1 MNGTYTIVL
10 MSFLGALAVSWVG
23 TRIVIAL
30 APRFGWIAHTT
41 SDRWHTRP
49 TALMGGIAIYAAIV
63 TSILVFFIFL
73 SDFGDRRVWGLLLG
87 STVIFILGL
96 VDDRK
101 YVSPLIKIIVQL
113 TAAGVVVAFGAFSEF
128 FHPLIGIPL
137 SVFWII
143 AITNAFNLIDNM
155 DGLSSGIAAITSLC
169 IMALSLIMGWRETA
183 VLAAIMIGAA
193 LGFLR
198 YNFNPAKVFMGD
210 CGALLIGFYLAVVT
224 LIGTMTHMS
233 NVIVVL
239 VVPIL
244 VMAIPI
250 LDTTFVTIMRMLS
263 GRPFYQGGRDH
274 TSHRMVIQ
282 GMSERTTVLYIYLFS
297 MVFGIF
303 AVLFALPGVNVILV
317 ATLLIVMIIFLF
329 LLGLF
334 LGGTEVEDAI
344 HQAARSEGDR
354 TIAERVTRRRRRLFE
369 IVADSL
375 IVIASYILAYLII
388 GQWYIDPDTASRIG
402 QSLPIFIFFQMVSF
416 YFFGLYRKLPEF
428 VTLTDVLL
436 VVQAAALGTVV
447 SSIVLFLFTFFQGY
461 SSSVMIVYF
470 LIVTFLVSARLT
482 SLRGFKEYF
491 TQQRARKA
499 LRRVLIFGAG
509 DSGNAVLR
517 EILNNQSLGLR
528 PLCFLDDDPAKAGS
542 MINGVKVRGN
552 RESMRIVIEERR
564 IDEVIIAVRNLPDD
578 VAEYIE
584 RTCNDMG
591 VFVRRAGNI
600 I

>member
-1 MNGTYTIVL
+1 MNETYIIVL
-10 MSFLGALAVSWVG
+10 LSFFGALAVSWVG

-30 APRFGWIAHTT
+30 APRFGWIAQTT
-41 SDRWHTRP
+41 DDRWHTRP

-63 TSILVFFIFL
+63 TSILVFFVLL
-73 SDFGDRRVWGLLLG
+73 SDFTDRRVWGLLVG
-87 STVIFILGL
+87 STIIFVLGL

-101 YVSPLIKIIVQL
+101 YVSPLVKIVVQL

-128 FHPLIGIPL
+128 FQPIVGIPL
-137 SVFWII
+137 SIFWII

-169 IMALSLIMGWRETA
+169 IMALSLIMGWHETA

-198 YNFNPAKVFMGD
+198 YNFNPAKIFMGD
-210 CGALLIGFYLAVVT
+210 CGALMIGFYLAVVT

-244 VMAIPI
+244 VMAVPI
-250 LDTTFVTIMRMLS
+250 LDTTFVTIMRTLS

-334 LGGTEVEDAI
+334 LGGTEAKEVKQ
-344 HQAARSEGDR
+344 QAARAGGDR
-354 TIAERVTRRRRRLFE
+354 TIAERISKRRRRLFE
-369 IVADSL
+369 IIADSL

-388 GQWYIDPDTASRIG
+388 GQWYIDPETASRIG

-428 VTLTDVLL
+428 VNLTDVLL
-436 VVQAAALGTVV
+436 VMQAAALGTVV

-470 LIVTFLVSARLT
+470 LIVSFLVSARLT

-499 LRRVLIFGAG
+499 LQRVLIFGAG
-509 DSGNAVLR
+509 DSGNAVLQ
-517 EILNNQSLGLR
+517 EILNNQNLGLR
-528 PLCFLDDDPAKAGS
+528 PLCFLDDDPAKIGS
-542 MINGVKVRGN
+542 MINGVKVRGD
-552 RESMRIVIEERR
+552 RESMRTVIEERR

-578 VAEYIE
+578 AWEYIE
-584 RTCNDMG
+584 RICDEMG
-591 VFVRRAGNI
+591 IPVRRAGNI

>member
-1 MNGTYTIVL
+1 MNETVTIVL
-10 MSFLGALAVSWVG
+10 LSFLGALVVSWIG
-23 TRIVIAL
+23 TRIVIAV
-30 APRFGWIAHTT
+30 APRFGWIAGTT

-63 TSILVFFIFL
+63 VSILVFFIVL
-73 SDFGDRRVWGLLLG
+73 SDFNDRRVWGLLLG
-87 STVIFILGL
+87 STMIFILGL

-101 YVSPLIKIIVQL
+101 YVSPLVKIVVQ
-113 TAAGVVVAFGAFSEF
+113 TTVAGVVVCFGAFSEF
-128 FHPLIGIPL
+128 FTPIIGIPL
-137 SVFWII
+137 SIFWII

-169 IMALSLIMGWRETA
+169 IMSLSLIMGWYETA
-183 VLAAIMIGAA
+183 VLAAVMIGAA

-198 YNFNPAKVFMGD
+198 YNFNPARIFMGD

-244 VMAIPI
+244 VMAVPI
-250 LDTTFVTIMRMLS
+250 LDTTFVTIMRTLS
-263 GRPFYQGGRDH
+263 GRPFYQGGMDH

-297 MVFGIF
+297 LVFGVF
-303 AVLFALPGVNVILV
+303 AVLFALPGVNIVLV
-317 ATLLIVMIIFLF
+317 ATLLIVMVIFLF

-334 LGGTEVEDAI
+334 LGGTEARDVK
-344 HQAARSEGDR
+344 QRAARAGGEL
-354 TIAERVTRRRRRLFE
+354 TIADQISRRRRRLFE

-375 IVIASYILAYLII
+375 IVTASYILAYLII
-388 GQWYIDPDTASRIG
+388 GQWYIDPETAARIG

-416 YFFGLYRKLPEF
+416 YFFGIYRKLPEF
-428 VTLTDVLL
+428 ITLTDVVL
-436 VVQAAALGTVV
+436 VVLAAALGTVV

-470 LIVTFLVSARLT
+470 LVVTFLVSARLT

-528 PLCFLDDDPAKAGS
+528 PLCFLDDDPAKIGS
-542 MINGVKVRGN
+542 MIHGVKVRGS
-552 RESMRIVIEERR
+552 RESMKTVIEERR
-564 IDEVIIAVRNLPDD
+564 IDEVIIAIRDLPAD
-578 VAEYIE
+578 VSEYIE
-584 RTCNDMG
+584 RVCIDMG
-591 VFVRRAGNI
+591 VPVRRAGNI

>member
-1 MNGTYTIVL
+1 MDETMTIVL
-10 MSFLGALAVSWVG
+10 LPFLGALVVSWIG
-23 TRIVIAL
+23 TRIIIAI
-30 APRFGWIAHTT
+30 APRFGWIAKTS

-49 TALMGGIAIYAAIV
+49 TALMGGIAIYVAIV
-63 TSILVFFIFL
+63 ISILVFFIIM
-73 SDFGDRRVWGLLLG
+73 SDFNDRRVWGLLLG
-87 STVIFILGL
+87 STMIFILGL

-101 YVSPLIKIIVQL
+101 YVSPTVKIVVQA

-128 FHPLIGIPL
+128 FPPIIGIPL
-137 SVFWII
+137 SIFWII

-155 DGLSSGIAAITSLC
+155 DGLSSGIAAITSVC
-169 IMALSLIMGWRETA
+169 IMALSLIMGWYETA
-183 VLAAIMIGAA
+183 VLAAVMIGAA

-198 YNFNPAKVFMGD
+198 YNFNPARIFMGD

-239 VVPIL
+239 VVPVL
-244 VMAIPI
+244 VMAVPI
-250 LDTTFVTIMRMLS
+250 LDTTFVTVMRTLS

-282 GMSERTTVLYIYLFS
+282 GMSERATVLYIYLFS

-303 AVLFALPGVNVILV
+303 AVLFALPGVNIVLV
-317 ATLLIVMIIFLF
+317 ATLLIVMVIFLF

-334 LGGTEVEDAI
+334 LGGTE
-344 HQAARSEGDR
+344 ARDTKQRADWAGGELTISDR
-354 TIAERVTRRRRRLFE
+354 ISQRRRRLFE
-369 IVADSL
+369 IIADSL
-375 IVIASYILAYLII
+375 NVTASYILAYLII
-388 GQWYIDPDTASRIG
+388 GQWYIDPETAARIG

-416 YFFGLYRKLPEF
+416 YFFGIYRKLPEF
-428 VTLTDVLL
+428 ITLTDVVL
-436 VVQAAALGTVV
+436 VVLAAALGTVV

-461 SSSVMIVYF
+461 STSVMIVYF
-470 LIVTFLVSARLT
+470 LVVTFLVSARLT

-528 PLCFLDDDPAKAGS
+528 PLCFLDDDPAKIGS
-542 MINGVKVRGN
+542 MIHGVKVRGS
-552 RESMRIVIEERR
+552 RESMKTVIQERK
-564 IDEVIIAVRNLPDD
+564 IDEVIIAVRDLPTD
-578 VAEYIE
+578 VGDYIE
-584 RTCNDMG
+584 RVCVDMG
-591 VFVRRAGNI
+591 VPVRRAGNI